1 MPALLEPVLPV
12 PAMQELAPRVPAS
25 QALATPAL
33 VLRALV
39 LLALM
44 LRAQAQ
50 APTLLA
56 LALRGSLALQAPPQQ
71 APVPLLPPHPPT
83 EHSGPAPMRLRP
95 WPAPT
100 PMSFPRAV
108 RCACA

>member
-1 MPALLEPVLPV
+1 MPV
-12 PAMQELAPRVPAS
+12 MRVPALRVLPARAMPARAMPARAMLMRAMLVRAKLVQAKLV
-25 QALATPAL
+25 QAL
-33 VLRALV
+33 RE
-39 LLALM
+39 LARL
-44 LRAQAQ
+44 AQAMQ
-50 APTLLA
+50 L
-56 LALRGSLALQAPPQQ
+56 LALRGPLRQTR
-71 APVPLLPPHPPT
+71 VPLPPLHPPT

>member
-1 MPALLEPVLPV
+1 MPALLEPVLPVPVLPV

-25 QALATPAL
+25 QALATPTL

-39 LLALM
+39 L
-44 LRAQAQ
+44 RAQ

-56 LALRGSLALQAPPQQ
+56 LALRGPLALALQAPPRQ